1 MNEFWQRRATINFV
15 PKKGS
20 PFTVSDLKIT
30 FQVQKQSG
38 VEPNTGKI
46 MIFNMNPTHRGNVS
60 WKFDINRQAYGGT
73 VEVMAGYGDNPKQ
86 VFKGDIVQAINAKVG
101 PDWITSIEGMT
112 GIEALSNSNINKTF
126 NAGKDNKS
134 ILKSLLDEIDGIGI
148 KQEVK
153 GYIDSIFGS
162 SKTKK
167 AQSLIGSLS
176 DVIQKINDKFAGK
189 LSISIDEKGI

>member
-1 MNEFWQRRATINFV
+1 M
-15 PKKGS
+15 
-20 PFTVSDLKIT
+20 
-30 FQVQKQSG
+30 
-38 VEPNTGKI
+38 
-46 MIFNMNPTHRGNVS
+46 S

-189 LSISIDEKGI
+189 LSISIDEKG